1 MTKFIFS
8 PPYVTRSAGLSCTVR
23 CGCVRD
29 KCQSRATVDRGQV
42 IAAEE
47 TVIEEDN
54 KENEVAVADIAPI
67 MKSKRIV
74 APVQAIRE
82 HADMEMSFASQNI
95 LNGIKKV
102 KSTKQAKTKEVRPAE
117 ADVSIDCS
125 VLAPRQPHQ
134 AKVFSTPVY
143 QKFKTN
149 HIHIKD
155 IAH

>member
-1 MTKFIFS
+1 M
-8 PPYVTRSAGLSCTVR
+8 SCTVR

-29 KCQSRATVDRGQV
+29 KCQSRAVDRNQD
-42 IAAEE
+42 IAEQTILE
-47 TVIEEDN
+47 NN
-54 KENEVAVADIAPI
+54 KENEEREETVTDIAPI

-74 APVQAIRE
+74 APVQTIRE

-102 KSTKQAKTKEVRPAE
+102 KSTNRVKTKEVPPVAAE

-125 VLAPRQPHQ
+125 VLAPRQQ
-134 AKVFSTPVY
+134 NQTKVFSTPVY